1 MATATQTIHAL
12 RTAAAHIE
20 RTLGRAVE
28 PHGITTAQFEL
39 LRAIASVE
47 GTGGGCSEL
56 AKRLAAPGPDVT
68 RMLDRLYAAGL
79 VARSRDGKDRRVV
92 HSVLTDQGKALLER
106 ALPVVASAEATLFHD
121 IAAADMRR
129 LHELLDTLKRKCPG
143 S

>member
-1 MATATQTIHAL
+1 
-12 RTAAAHIE
+12 
-20 RTLGRAVE
+20 
-28 PHGITTAQFEL
+28 
-39 LRAIASVE
+39 
-47 GTGGGCSEL
+47 
-56 AKRLAAPGPDVT
+56 
-68 RMLDRLYAAGL
+68 MLDRLYAAGL

-121 IAAADMRR
+121 IAAADVRR